1 MSIID
6 GGYRHFFVTELL
18 QNACFF
24 NFLATLL
31 TIWQNGTINYIS
43 FRFNIVFLQPKKC

>member
-18 QNACFF
+18 QNAQKIIFF
-24 NFLATLL
+24 LKR
-31 TIWQNGTINYIS
+31 Y
-43 FRFNIVFLQPKKC
+43 